1 MGVILGM
8 ALCLVMTGAC
18 VSTSGDTTPTTTPPR
33 TAAEACLAALSS
45 GAWQVAAEMDRAAAS
60 VLALTQDSSIATC
73 TTVHANASFGPTL
86 VGVGAFPLPAGSR
99 LTYLTGVSDPNSGDP
114 TVLVGRMPPG
124 TASVTLFFR
133 DGSTV
138 PATLGTG
145 VWLAWLE
152 TSDTPVGIEAL
163 DAEGAVVGRVQ
174 NSNGVQPQG

>member
-1 MGVILGM
+1 M
-8 ALCLVMTGAC
+8 ALCLLMTGAC
-18 VSTSGDTTPTTTPPR
+18 VTASDTTTPTTTPRR

-45 GAWQVAAEMDRAAAS
+45 GAWRVAAEIDRAASS

-73 TTVHANASFGPTL
+73 RTAHANASFGPTL
-86 VGVGAFPLPAGSR
+86 VGVGTFPFPAESP
-99 LTYLTGVSDPNSGDP
+99 LTYLTGILEANGGDP

-124 TASVTLFFR
+124 AASVTLFFR
-133 DGSTV
+133 DGSKV

-163 DAEGAVVGRVQ
+163 DAAGAVVGRVQ